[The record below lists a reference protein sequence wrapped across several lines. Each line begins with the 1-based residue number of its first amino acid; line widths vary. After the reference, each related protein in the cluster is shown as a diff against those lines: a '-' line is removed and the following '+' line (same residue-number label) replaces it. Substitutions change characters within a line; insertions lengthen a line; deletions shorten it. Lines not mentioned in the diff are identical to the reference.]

1 MRHGIR
7 SSHLEAGYS
16 SFLKEYGNF
25 RFGEENLAYLA
36 DYFR

>member
-1 MRHGIR
+1 MKGGIR
-7 SSHLEAGYS
+7 SASLEAGYS
-16 SFLKEYGNF
+16 GFLRDYGNF